1 MSHAIEVEGL
11 IKTYG
16 PVTAVDGINFT
27 VDRQEVF
34 GFLGPNGAGKTT
46 TIKILATLL
55 NPTAGQARIGGYDVT
70 RDREQV
76 RRLIGMV
83 FQDPTLDE
91 RLTANENLLFHGML
105 YGLSASDVKERA
117 IPLMD
122 MVGLADRASSLVRT
136 YSGGMKRRLELVR
149 GLIHRP
155 TVLFLDEPT
164 VGLDPQTRA
173 QIWTHILALSRD
185 QGVTIFVT
193 THYMEEAEHC
203 QRIAIMDYGRIVA
216 LDTPDGLKRGEGEE
230 LLELELDSPTFRGQ
244 ALQTLGVE
252 DAGGDGPII
261 RVGATDAAGLLAHA
275 APSLGHHLTRAE
287 IHRPTLDDVFLSL
300 TGRQIREE
308 TVSTRDQWMARRW
321 AGR

>member
-173 QIWTHILALSRD
+173 QIWTHIL
-185 QGVTIFVT
+185 GKWFV
-193 THYMEEAEHC
+193 
-203 QRIAIMDYGRIVA
+203 
-216 LDTPDGLKRGEGEE
+216 
-230 LLELELDSPTFRGQ
+230 
-244 ALQTLGVE
+244 
-252 DAGGDGPII
+252 
-261 RVGATDAAGLLAHA
+261 HA
-275 APSLGHHLTRAE
+275 
-287 IHRPTLDDVFLSL
+287 
-300 TGRQIREE
+300 
-308 TVSTRDQWMARRW
+308 
-321 AGR
+321 